1 MFGKFVKS
9 HSKSLSKRNY
19 IKELG
24 ELDVKPSKSIKLF
37 NTDAKPITTDD
48 LFSETDNVVV
58 FGLPG
63 AFTPTCSNKHVPS
76 FLKWSSEV

>member
-1 MFGKFVKS
+1 MFGKFVKP
-9 HSKSLSKRNY
+9 HTKSILKRNY

-24 ELDVKPSKSIKLF
+24 EIDVKPSKSIKLF
-37 NTDAKPITTDD
+37 TTDAKTITTDEI
-48 LFSETDNVVV
+48 FTETDNVVV

-76 FLKWSSEV
+76 FLKYSNEV